1 MSEQAPNPP
10 HPFFPNFPFFPINSN
25 PDQNSNNPSSSF
37 YALPAFPAK
46 RKRTGFR
53 RKAANPSPSPFPQ
66 SSETPIPRP
75 NPATSV
81 SADLADEI
89 IVINKEAT
97 TEAVI
102 ALSAGFPAD
111 SLTDEEIEAGVVSDV
126 GGIEQVYYL
135 SFASNQLASDY

>member
-1 MSEQAPNPP
+1 MSEQAPTPLPP
-10 HPFFPNFPFFPINSN
+10 FPFPDLPFFPINSN
-25 PDQNSNNPSSSF
+25 SDQTSNPSSSF
-37 YALPAFPAK
+37 YALPPFPAK

-53 RKAANPSPSPFPQ
+53 RKAANRSPSPQ
-66 SSETPIPRP
+66 SSETPNPRP

-111 SLTDEEIEAGVVSDV
+111 SLTDEEIDAGVVSDV
-126 GGIEQVYYL
+126 GGIEQVYVL
-135 SFASNQLASDY
+135 SLANR